1 MLFVARCLDRFTK
14 ENGRLAFLIPFTVYK
29 TQAGAGFR
37 EFLAKGYWKDEKAN
51 SPCKVLK
58 IHDLVTLYP
67 FEGAVNRTSL
77 VVIEKSGKTE
87 FPIPCVMWHNPRSKG
102 VNQEDA
108 LEEIRKLTKQFDLVF
123 IPLENKPEN
132 PWMQIAKKAYEG
144 IKKVIGSSPW
154 YEAHEGVKT
163 ALNHVYWIQILSEQP
178 DGLLITN
185 PPLSGQKKKVKQVKQ
200 IVEKDLV
207 YPLARGKDIKKWY
220 VKSNLDYILFP
231 IKDGK
236 TIPSTVL
243 KTKYPKTYEYFLK
256 FFKELINRK
265 GGFYESKL
273 KIYKEKPIE
282 QAEKMGPPFYYLSQ
296 VTYSLT
302 PYKVVWKAIA
312 GAITGKFTEFAT
324 AVLPP
329 MEKTII
335 PDAGLMLVGVE
346 SLDEAHY
353 LSAILNSSIIN
364 LTIASYSYELG
375 GYTHILD
382 YVKIPKFDSN
392 NSLHQ
397 KLSQLSRKAHE
408 IAKKIYEENRED
420 LKEDLKRI
428 EEEIDRT
435 VAKLYGITNE
445 ELKEIR
451 KCLMILKEGEIP
463 EEEKEIEKEEVTIL
477 TPKNIEVTIEPLLV
491 NEGKPEKLKVKIVN
505 PLENLSNMLIEI
517 FLGKRVLLREEIEE
531 IKKGQEKILEFEL
544 PKLKAGQYKLISL
557 LHKNKELIKNEKTL
571 FVKSQKAKKKIKAGK
586 FYEELEKILGENL

>member
-1 MLFVARCLDRFTK
+1 ML
-14 ENGRLAFLIPFTVYK
+14 
-29 TQAGAGFR
+29 
-37 EFLAKGYWKDEKAN
+37 
-51 SPCKVLK
+51 
-58 IHDLVTLYP
+58 
-67 FEGAVNRTSL
+67 
-77 VVIEKSGKTE
+77 
-87 FPIPCVMWHNPRSKG
+87 
-102 VNQEDA
+102 
-108 LEEIRKLTKQFDLVF
+108 
-123 IPLENKPEN
+123 
-132 PWMQIAKKAYEG
+132 
-144 IKKVIGSSPW
+144 
-154 YEAHEGVKT
+154 
-163 ALNHVYWIQILSEQP
+163 
-178 DGLLITN
+178 
-185 PPLSGQKKKVKQVKQ
+185 
-200 IVEKDLV
+200 
-207 YPLARGKDIKKWY
+207 KKWY
-220 VKSNLDYILFP
+220 VTQKLGFILLP
-231 IKDGK
+231 VDKNGK
-236 TIPSTVL
+236 TLPHNKL
-243 KTKYPKTYEYFLK
+243 KIEYPKTWKYFSN
-256 FFKELINRK
+256 FIKELVNR
-265 GGFYESKL
+265 GGEPYKSQL
-273 KIYKEKPIE
+273 KPYREKKFEI
-282 QAEKMGPPFYYLSQ
+282 AEKIAPPFYWLFN
-296 VTYSLT
+296 VRASLA

-346 SLDEAHY
+346 NLDEAHY

-420 LKEDLKRI
+420 LKEDLEKI

-463 EEEKEIEKEEVTIL
+463 EEEEEMEKEEVTIL

-557 LHKNKELIKNEKTL
+557 LHKNKELIRNEKTL